1 VIPKK
6 LEVDNK
12 ETLAIFSGRGSH
24 VKAHPAWLISVDE
37 EHDLALLGIAP
48 PALHALTLGDSDKVR
63 EGQAI
68 AFTGYP
74 IGVVLGFYPATHRGI
89 VSVITPFARPA
100 NTSKTLTAD
109 QLRRIRNPFNVF
121 QLDATAYPGNSGS
134 PVYEPDTGR
143 VIGVINSVFVKEGKE
158 SMLAK
163 PTGISYAIPVNYVKA
178 LLQEASNA
186 P

>member
-1 VIPKK
+1 
-6 LEVDNK
+6 
-12 ETLAIFSGRGSH
+12 
-24 VKAHPAWLISVDE
+24 
-37 EHDLALLGIAP
+37 
-48 PALHALTLGDSDKVR
+48 
-63 EGQAI
+63 
-68 AFTGYP
+68 
-74 IGVVLGFYPATHRGI
+74 